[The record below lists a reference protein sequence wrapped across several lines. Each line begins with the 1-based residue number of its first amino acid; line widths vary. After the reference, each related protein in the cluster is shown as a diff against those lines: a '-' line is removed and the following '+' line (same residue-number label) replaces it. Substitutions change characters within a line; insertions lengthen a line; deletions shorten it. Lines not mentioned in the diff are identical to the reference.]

1 MGKSV
6 TLRLIELTSFYYTAR
21 YRSVTRAARRQKVGQ
36 SVVSQ
41 HVRRLETEFGIT
53 LFDRSSRPYK
63 LTAEG
68 NAFLKL
74 VIPIVEAA
82 GSLKSQIAHPEQH
95 GSFVVGAYHDLVMH
109 HLPKVIQPFRE
120 QYPDVRI
127 TLLARPYDSLLRLAK
142 SGEVDLALCS
152 PPPAEETTLG
162 YQELFKYNA
171 VLLTPKGHQLAGRQ
185 NIQLSDISEWPLILP
200 GPESV
205 IWQQVKRAL
214 DAHGIKCDVTLS
226 MDSFQSIK
234 RYVEIDMGVAVV
246 SDFTLQPE
254 DLEMLSVVNLDHLF
268 SGSAIGICTLNGK
281 YLGPAVQN
289 FIDQLSTDLSEFRS
303 VLWDQPVLQGAE

>member
-1 MGKSV
+1 M
-6 TLRLIELTSFYYTAR
+6 RLIELTSFYYTAR
-21 YRSVTRAARRQKVGQ
+21 YHSVTQAARRQEVGQ

-41 HVRRLETEFGIT
+41 HVRRLEIEFGIT

-63 LTAEG
+63 LTVEG

-74 VIPIVEAA
+74 VIPIVDAA
-82 GSLKSQIAHPEQH
+82 SSLKDQIAHPEQH
-95 GSFVVGAYHDLVMH
+95 GAFVVGAYPDLVMH

-127 TLLARPYDSLLRLAK
+127 TLLARPYDSLLRLVK
-142 SGEVDLALCS
+142 SGEVDMALCS
-152 PPPAEETTLG
+152 PPSADDQNLD
-162 YQELFKYNA
+162 YLQLFSYNA
-171 VLLTPKGHQLAGRQ
+171 VLLTPKNHPLANLQ
-185 NIQLSDISEWPLILP
+185 NIGIRDISQSSLILP

-205 IWQQVKRAL
+205 IWQQVDRAL
-214 DAHGIKCDVTLS
+214 EAQGIECDVTLS

-246 SDFTLQPE
+246 SDFALLPE
-254 DLEMLSVVNLDHLF
+254 DLEHLSVANLDHLF
-268 SGSAIGICTLNGK
+268 PGSAIGICTLKGK

-289 FIDQLSTDLSEFRS
+289 FIDKLAADLTGFRS
-303 VLWDQPVLQGAE
+303 ALWEQPIPQNH

>member
-1 MGKSV
+1 M
-6 TLRLIELTSFYYTAR
+6 RLIELTSFYYTAR
-21 YRSVTRAARRQKVGQ
+21 YHSVTKAARRQEVGQ

-41 HVRRLETEFGIT
+41 HVRRLEIEFGIT

-63 LTAEG
+63 LTVEG

-74 VIPIVEAA
+74 VIPIVDAA
-82 GSLKSQIAHPEQH
+82 SSLKDQIAHPEQH
-95 GSFVVGAYHDLVMH
+95 GAFVVGAYPDLVMH

-127 TLLARPYDSLLRLAK
+127 SLLARPYDSLLRLVK
-142 SGEVDLALCS
+142 SGEVDMALCS
-152 PPPAEETTLG
+152 PPSADDQNLD
-162 YQELFKYNA
+162 YLQLFSYNA
-171 VLLTPKGHQLAGRQ
+171 VLLTPKNHPLANLQ
-185 NIQLSDISEWPLILP
+185 NIGIRDISQSSLILP

-205 IWQQVKRAL
+205 IWQQVDRAL
-214 DAHGIKCDVTLS
+214 EAQGIECDVTLS

-246 SDFTLQPE
+246 SDFTLLPE
-254 DLEMLSVVNLDHLF
+254 DLEHLSVVNLDHLF
-268 SGSAIGICTLNGK
+268 PESAVGICTLKGK

-289 FIDQLSTDLSEFRS
+289 FIDKLAAGLTGFHSA
-303 VLWDQPVLQGAE
+303 LWEQPILQEAD

>member
-1 MGKSV
+1 M
-6 TLRLIELTSFYYTAR
+6 RLIELTSFYYTAR
-21 YRSVTRAARRQKVGQ
+21 YHSVTRAARRQKVGQ

-41 HVRRLETEFGIT
+41 HVRRLEIEFGIT

-82 GSLKSQIAHPEQH
+82 SRLKSQIAHPEQH
-95 GSFVVGAYHDLVMH
+95 GSFEVGAYPDLVMH

-120 QYPDVRI
+120 EYPDVRI
-127 TLLARPYDSLLRLAK
+127 TLLARPYDSLLRLVK
-142 SGEVDLALCS
+142 SGEVDLGLCS
-152 PPPAEETTLG
+152 PPPVDDANLE
-162 YQELFKYNA
+162 YQELFNYNV
-171 VLLTPKGHQLAGRQ
+171 VLLTPKNHPLADLQ
-185 NIQLSDISEWPLILP
+185 NIQISDISRSSLILP

-205 IWQQVKRAL
+205 IWQQVDRA
-214 DAHGIKCDVTLS
+214 AEAQGIECDVTLS

-254 DLEMLSVVNLDHLF
+254 DLEHLSVVNLDHLF
-268 SGSAIGICTLNGK
+268 SGSAIGICTLKGK

-289 FIDQLSTDLSEFRS
+289 FIDKLVTDLTGIRS
-303 VLWDQPVLQGAE
+303 AMLDQPVLQEAD

>member
-1 MGKSV
+1 M
-6 TLRLIELTSFYYTAR
+6 RLIELTSFYYTAR
-21 YRSVTRAARRQKVGQ
+21 YHSVTKAARRQEVGQ

-41 HVRRLETEFGIT
+41 HVRRLEIEFGIT

-63 LTAEG
+63 LTVEG

-74 VIPIVEAA
+74 VIPIVDAA
-82 GSLKSQIAHPEQH
+82 SSLKDQIAHPEQH
-95 GSFVVGAYHDLVMH
+95 GAFVVGAYPDLVMH

-127 TLLARPYDSLLRLAK
+127 TLLARPYDSLLRLVK
-142 SGEVDLALCS
+142 SGEVDMALCS
-152 PPPAEETTLG
+152 PPSADDQNLD
-162 YQELFKYNA
+162 YLQLFSYNA
-171 VLLTPKGHQLAGRQ
+171 VLLTPKNHPLANLQ
-185 NIQLSDISEWPLILP
+185 NIGIRDISQSSLILP

-205 IWQQVKRAL
+205 IWQQVDRAL
-214 DAHGIKCDVTLS
+214 EAQGIECDVTLS

-246 SDFTLQPE
+246 SDFALRPE
-254 DLEMLSVVNLDHLF
+254 DLEHLSVANLDHLF
-268 SGSAIGICTLNGK
+268 PESAIGICTLKGK

-289 FIDQLSTDLSEFRS
+289 FIDKLAADLTGFRS
-303 VLWDQPVLQGAE
+303 ALWEQPILQEAD

>member
-1 MGKSV
+1 M
-6 TLRLIELTSFYYTAR
+6 RLIELTSFYYTAR
-21 YRSVTRAARRQKVGQ
+21 YHSVTKAARRQEVGQ

-41 HVRRLETEFGIT
+41 HVRRLEIEFGIT

-63 LTAEG
+63 LTVEG

-74 VIPIVEAA
+74 VIPIVDAA
-82 GSLKSQIAHPEQH
+82 SSLKDQIAHPEQH
-95 GSFVVGAYHDLVMH
+95 GAFVVGAYPDLVMH

-127 TLLARPYDSLLRLAK
+127 TLLARPYDSLLRLVK
-142 SGEVDLALCS
+142 SGEGDMALCS
-152 PPPAEETTLG
+152 PPSSDDPHFDYL
-162 YQELFKYNA
+162 QLFSYNA
-171 VLLTPKGHQLAGRQ
+171 VLLTPKNHPLANLQ
-185 NIQLSDISEWPLILP
+185 NIGIRDISQSSLILP

-205 IWQQVKRAL
+205 IWQQVDRAL
-214 DAHGIKCDVTLS
+214 EAQGIECDVTLS

-246 SDFTLQPE
+246 SDFTLLPE
-254 DLEMLSVVNLDHLF
+254 DLEHLSVVNLDHLF
-268 SGSAIGICTLNGK
+268 PGSAIGICTLKGK

-289 FIDQLSTDLSEFRS
+289 FIDKLAADLTGFRS
-303 VLWDQPVLQGAE
+303 ALWEQPILQEAD

>member
-1 MGKSV
+1 M
-6 TLRLIELTSFYYTAR
+6 RLIELTSFYYTAR
-21 YRSVTRAARRQKVGQ
+21 YHGVTRAARRQKVGQ

-63 LTAEG
+63 LTVEG

-82 GSLKSQIAHPEQH
+82 GNLQNQIAHPEQH
-95 GSFVVGAYHDLVMH
+95 GSFVVGAYPDLVMH

-120 QYPDVRI
+120 EYPDVRI
-127 TLLARPYDSLLRLAK
+127 TLLARPYDSLLRLVR

-152 PPPAEETTLG
+152 PPPADEASLEF
-162 YQELFKYNA
+162 QEMFKYNT
-171 VLLTPKGHQLAGRQ
+171 VLLTPKDHQLAGRQ
-185 NIQLSDISEWPLILP
+185 NIQMSDISEWPLILP

-205 IWQQVKRAL
+205 VWQQVDQASAAREVE
-214 DAHGIKCDVTLS
+214 CDVTLS

-246 SDFTLQPE
+246 SDYTLQPE
-254 DLEMLSVVNLDHLF
+254 DLEHLSVVNLDHLF

-289 FIDQLSTDLSEFRS
+289 FIDHLATYLSGFRS
-303 VLWDQPVLQGAE
+303 AMWDHPVLQGKD

>member
-1 MGKSV
+1 M
-6 TLRLIELTSFYYTAR
+6 RLIELTSFYYTAR
-21 YRSVTRAARRQKVGQ
+21 YHSVTKAARRQEVGQ

-41 HVRRLETEFGIT
+41 HVRRLEIEFGIT

-63 LTAEG
+63 LTVEG

-74 VIPIVEAA
+74 VIPIVDAA
-82 GSLKSQIAHPEQH
+82 SSLKDQIAHPEQH
-95 GSFVVGAYHDLVMH
+95 GAFVVGAYPDLVMH

-127 TLLARPYDSLLRLAK
+127 TLLARPYDSLLRLVK
-142 SGEVDLALCS
+142 SGEVDMALCS
-152 PPPAEETTLG
+152 PPSADDQNLD
-162 YQELFKYNA
+162 YLQLFSYNA
-171 VLLTPKGHQLAGRQ
+171 VLLTPKNHPLANLQ
-185 NIQLSDISEWPLILP
+185 NIGIRDISQSSLILP

-205 IWQQVKRAL
+205 IWQQVDRAL
-214 DAHGIKCDVTLS
+214 EAQGIECDVTLS

-246 SDFTLQPE
+246 SDFTLLPE
-254 DLEMLSVVNLDHLF
+254 DLEHLSVVNLDHLF
-268 SGSAIGICTLNGK
+268 PESAIGICTLKGK

-289 FIDQLSTDLSEFRS
+289 FIDKLAADLTGFHSA
-303 VLWDQPVLQGAE
+303 LWEQPILQEAD